1 MRSHSPGRAW
11 CIACAAA
18 LALMPSVLAG
28 RAEVEPL
35 FTASDVRTI
44 EKPADRATG
53 TARLGRVAQ
62 DVLEN
67 ERLRLDLPDGRR
79 YVARRAAPRSRDDV
93 WAGSIDAVDGAAVWL
108 SSFPGGLV
116 GVLHVGAE
124 TYEIAPIWTGEVL
137 LYGVGAEGRPPY
149 ADLTSQVD
157 GSDTPGGTKMSWPTP
172 DRASRAIIAWY
183 TPAVQS
189 YWAEYGGIE
198 ARLVTSTEALRGAD
212 GTTWVLEGIRQVDYV
227 ESGDARDALRWL
239 HDSVATGDTLAPVGM
254 APSTSRVLVL
264 ITADNNLCGVR
275 MRPRSLR
282 ARGVE
287 LHVINASCL
296 TDPSL
301 AAQLG
306 GVGGAG
312 RQVFADGARPQ

>member
-18 LALMPSVLAG
+18 LALAPSVLAG
-28 RAEVEPL
+28 RADVEPL

-44 EKPADRATG
+44 ENPTDRAMG
-53 TARLGRVAQ
+53 TARLGRVAP

-79 YVARRAAPRSRDDV
+79 YVARRNAPGSRDGV

-108 SSFPGGLV
+108 SSFHGGLV

-149 ADLTSQVD
+149 ADLTSQAD
-157 GSDTPGGTKMSWPTP
+157 AAETPEITKRNRSTP
-172 DRASRAIIAWY
+172 ERAPRAITAWY
-183 TPAVQS
+183 TPAVQA

-198 ARLVTSTEALRGAD
+198 ARLVTSTEALRGAGD
-212 GTTWVLEGIRQVDYV
+212 TAWTLEGIRQVDYV

-239 HDSVATGDTLAPVGM
+239 HDSVATGDALLAAAVN
-254 APSTSRVLVL
+254 APLPRVVVL

-275 MRPRSLR
+275 MRPRWLR
-282 ARGVE
+282 ARGIE
-287 LHVINASCL
+287 LHVINANCL

-301 AAQLG
+301 AAQLDG
-306 GVGGAG
+306 AGGAG
-312 RQVFADGARPQ
+312 REALADGARSQ